1 MSQED
6 VEVVRAIYDA
16 FARRDRDA
24 LMRHLDPSIR
34 VYGRPFHPDASVYEG
49 REGFLRFSETDWE
62 AFEEVVY
69 EPQEFVPSGP
79 YVVVQIKQSG
89 RGRSSAL
96 GIEERIVN
104 VWKLR
109 RGKCVEL
116 RIYSTMEEARGDL
129 ELRALAEKAF
139 GALNSGDLDGFL
151 AVATEDV
158 EFTSLVAEVEGT
170 TFRGHDGVRTWWET
184 VRGAFA
190 DVRWEVLEVRRYGD
204 RGVAD
209 VRMTGTLGGVPV
221 NLMMWLAARVREDRV
236 SWWSF
241 FRTEREAL
249 QALGLRE

>member
-1 MSQED
+1 MS
-6 VEVVRAIYDA
+6 
-16 FARRDRDA
+16 
-24 LMRHLDPSIR
+24 
-34 VYGRPFHPDASVYEG
+34 
-49 REGFLRFSETDWE
+49 RE
-62 AFEEVVY
+62 
-69 EPQEFVPSGP
+69 
-79 YVVVQIKQSG
+79 
-89 RGRSSAL
+89 
-96 GIEERIVN
+96 
-104 VWKLR
+104 
-109 RGKCVEL
+109 
-116 RIYSTMEEARGDL
+116 DL
-129 ELRALAEKAF
+129 ELRALADAAF

-204 RGVAD
+204 GGVAD

-221 NLMMWLAARVREDRV
+221 NLMMWLAARVRERRV